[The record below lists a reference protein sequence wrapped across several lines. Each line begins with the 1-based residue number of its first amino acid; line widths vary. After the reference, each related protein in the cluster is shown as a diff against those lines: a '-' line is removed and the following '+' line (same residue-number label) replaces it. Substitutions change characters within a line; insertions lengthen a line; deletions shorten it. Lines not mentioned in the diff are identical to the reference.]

1 IGSEIGKIAKKKIE
15 VVVGP
20 EVLTGSTR
28 LKAGTAQKL
37 ILNMISTASMVGIG
51 KCYENLMVD
60 VMQTN
65 EKLVVRA
72 QNILM
77 EVTEIDRETAKKVL
91 EEAEGHVKTA
101 IVMVLTGSGKDEANS
116 LLSKAKGHISKA
128 LDINKQHE

>member
-1 IGSEIGKIAKKKIE
+1 MKKRIE

-65 EKLVVRA
+65 EKLKVRA

-77 EVTEIDRETAKKVL
+77 EVTGIEREMAKKVL
-91 EEAEGHVKTA
+91 EQADGHVKTA
-101 IVMVLTGSGKDEANS
+101 IVMVLTNSNKDEAVA
-116 LLSKAKGHISKA
+116 LLNKAEGHISRA
-128 LDINKQHE
+128 LDIK

>member
-1 IGSEIGKIAKKKIE
+1 MEDVIGGLQYANSIGCNTASISCNVGSEIGKIAKKRIE

-60 VMQTN
+60 VRS
-65 EKLVVRA
+65 LR
-72 QNILM
+72 
-77 EVTEIDRETAKKVL
+77 L
-91 EEAEGHVKTA
+91 ERRT
-101 IVMVLTGSGKDEANS
+101 S
-116 LLSKAKGHISKA
+116 
-128 LDINKQHE
+128 

>member
-1 IGSEIGKIAKKKIE
+1 
-15 VVVGP
+15 
-20 EVLTGSTR
+20 
-28 LKAGTAQKL
+28 
-37 ILNMISTASMVGIG
+37 
-51 KCYENLMVD
+51 
-60 VMQTN
+60 
-65 EKLVVRA
+65 
-72 QNILM
+72 M

>member
-1 IGSEIGKIAKKKIE
+1 M
-15 VVVGP
+15 
-20 EVLTGSTR
+20 TGSTR

-77 EVTEIDRETAKKVL
+77 EVTDVDRETAKRVL
-91 EEAEGHVKTA
+91 DEADGHVKTA
-101 IVMVLTGSGKDEANS
+101 IVMVLTGSNKDEANS
-116 LLSKAKGHISKA
+116 LLNRAKGHISKA
-128 LDINKQHE
+128 LNINKQHEE

>member
-1 IGSEIGKIAKKKIE
+1 
-15 VVVGP
+15 
-20 EVLTGSTR
+20 
-28 LKAGTAQKL
+28 
-37 ILNMISTASMVGIG
+37 MVGIG